1 MRSSATGSWPPQKR
15 VIVALGL
22 PLLAGLGV
30 WLLVETDPAGG
41 GLLLPC
47 LFHQLTGLYCIG
59 CGTTRALSA
68 LLHGDVAAAFSYN
81 AFMLIWLAW
90 PVWTLLGWWLKALF
104 GRRILPQAREPRWL
118 LILLLISAL
127 LFLVL
132 RNLPWPPFTFLAP

>member
-30 WLLVETDPAGG
+30 WLLVETDPAEG

-59 CGTTRALSA
+59 CGTDAGPVGPPARRCGRGLFLQRLYADLA
-68 LLHGDVAAAFSYN
+68 GLAGLDAAGLVAA
-81 AFMLIWLAW
+81 
-90 PVWTLLGWWLKALF
+90 GF

-118 LILLLISAL
+118 LILFLISAL